1 MKQNVALM
9 TLNMM
14 FSVTDYLDLHNA
26 LSIYCISH
34 MVPTDV

>member
-26 LSIYCISH
+26 VSINVLL
-34 MVPTDV
+34 M